1 MKDSNMDIRA
11 LFLEFFASKQGK
23 LGTKSK
29 AHETNAQSSDTT
41 HASAK
46 SSGQSPNSAKSSGH
60 TIYDSMPLVP
70 DDASLLFTNAGMVQ
84 FKDIFTGKI
93 PTPTPP
99 RATSSQLCIRAG
111 GKHNDLEN
119 VGYTARHHTL
129 FEMLGNFSFGDY
141 FKREAIAFAWEF
153 VTQVLKFDKSLLY
166 VTVHE
171 SDDEAYQLW
180 QEHIA
185 PERIKKMGDKDNFW
199 QMGDTG
205 PCGPCSEIYIDQGE
219 RYFNGSEDYFGGE
232 GDRFLE
238 IWNLVFMQYEQKD
251 GVRTPLPRPS
261 IDTGMGLERV
271 YALKE
276 GKINNYDTSLFAP
289 LMKCIE
295 RLTGL
300 KYVRDDEVADCKNG
314 GDLVDCHESASADSR
329 NNKKVCH
336 TEAVAEVSQ
345 KSNNRDI
352 SVFSKPQYDKKNAHY
367 LPQAVAEV
375 SKQES
380 NCHTSAQ
387 ARSISKHNKEI
398 FRSAQNDNIADLSQ
412 KAELLKAQASFRV
425 IADHSRSVAFL
436 LAQGVNF
443 DKEGRGYV
451 LRRILRRAV
460 RHGYLLG
467 LKKPFLYEVVGEVCE
482 SMGAHYGYLLER
494 KSAIMEQCKNEEAR
508 FFETI
513 EAGMELFNGEL
524 QKLMQTTSEQSA
536 KSTEKATHIKHI
548 FSGEVAF
555 KLYDTYGF
563 PLDLTQDMLRE
574 SGIEVDLEAFEQCMN
589 EQKSRSKKSW
599 KGSGDEVKNGDFNAL
614 LSEFGENAF
623 VGYESVSAESKILA
637 LLDSGFK
644 RVERLESGQNGWIM
658 LEKTPFYPE
667 SGGPIGD
674 KGTLNPPLPCGGG
687 LGGRVKS
694 SSNKSFDISKTHPQT
709 PSAREG
715 ASHLDSKESGGCGEI
730 LAEVV
735 DTKKFFGLNLS
746 QVQVKSELKAGETI
760 CANVDSNARAEIAK
774 HHSATHLLHLAL
786 REILGSHIAQ
796 AGSLVESTR
805 LRFDFSHPN
814 ALSSEQIEQIQDCVN
829 ARIWQ
834 GDSQQCEIMPIAQ
847 AKAKG
852 ACALFGEKYGEEV
865 RVITF
870 GESIELCGGIHT
882 PNTAQIGS
890 FYIVKESGVSS
901 GVRRIEAVCGRAG
914 YEYAKNALNEGKQA
928 RLELK
933 SNNIIEAI
941 AKLKQSA
948 KMAKKG
954 GALNG
959 GASGNL
965 NPKTLQAKQVNGIT
979 LIVQSIEGASIDE
992 LKEAVDNAKNQH
1004 GANGVAVLLASYS
1017 EGKILLVAG
1026 VKNANIKAG
1035 EWVKSVAQSLGGN
1048 GGGRDDFAQAGV
1060 KIEGVDSHAIESKIK
1075 DALQKATEIAKKALS

>member
-1 MKDSNMDIRA
+1 MKNDNMDIRA
-11 LFLEFFASKQGK
+11 LFLEFFAKKSGK
-23 LGTKSK
+23 ISADSTS
-29 AHETNAQSSDTT
+29 TQSSDTA
-41 HASAK
+41 HASIK
-46 SSGQSPNSAKSSGH
+46 SSVQGGH
-60 TIYDSMPLVP
+60 KVYDSMPLVP

-141 FKREAIAFAWEF
+141 FKREAISFAWEF
-153 VTQVLKFDKSLLY
+153 VTEVLQFDKSLLY
-166 VTVHE
+166 VTVHK
-171 SDDEAYQLW
+171 SDDEAYELW

-199 QMGDTG
+199 QMGDSG

-219 RYFNGSEDYFGGE
+219 KYFNGEEDYFGGE

-295 RLTGL
+295 NLTGL
-300 KYVRDDEVADCKNG
+300 DYLHDDEVLDSSGGFENG
-314 GDLVDCHESASADSR
+314 VDSAPH
-329 NNKKVCH
+329 CH
-336 TEAVAEVSQ
+336 TERSEVSL
-345 KSNNRDI
+345 KSKKRDI
-352 SVFSKPQYDKKNAHY
+352 SLNAQYDKQKTVNETNA
-367 LPQAVAEV
+367 AV
-375 SKQES
+375 
-380 NCHTSAQ
+380 
-387 ARSISKHNKEI
+387 
-398 FRSAQNDNIADLSQ
+398 
-412 KAELLKAQASFRV
+412 QASFRV
-425 IADHSRSVAFL
+425 IADHARSVAFL

-482 SMGAHYGYLLER
+482 SMGAHYSYLLER

-513 EAGMELFNGEL
+513 EAGMELFSAEL
-524 QKLMQTTSEQSA
+524 GKLEKGTKKNKDSQKSESDPNSRAEVFSRDFSGFGASGAGSLLDINDQATSEQSA
-536 KSTEKATHIKHI
+536 KSTEKTTHIKRI

-574 SGIEVDLEAFEQCMN
+574 SGIEVDLVAFDKCMN

-614 LSEFGENAF
+614 LSEFGENEF
-623 VGYESVSAESKILA
+623 VGYERVSVEGKILA
-637 LLDSGFK
+637 LLDCDFK
-644 RVERLESGQNGWIM
+644 RVDCLKSGKSGWVM
-658 LEKTPFYPE
+658 LDKTPFYPE

-674 KGTLNPPLPCGGG
+674 KGVIN
-687 LGGRVKS
+687 S
-694 SSNKSFDISKTHPQT
+694 SVGNHCIDLAVRHEARTT
-709 PSAREG
+709 SALTSCQIAKNSTSTTAHTRI
-715 ASHLDSKESGGCGEI
+715 LDSKESGGRGEI
-730 LAEVV
+730 LAEVI

-746 QVQVKSELKAGETI
+746 QVQVKSELKVGEAI

-814 ALSSEQIEQIQDCVN
+814 ALTNKQIEQIQDFVN

-834 GDSQQCEIMPIAQ
+834 GDSQKCEIMPIAQ

-882 PNTAQIGS
+882 QNTAQIGS
-890 FYIVKESGVSS
+890 FYITKESGVSS

-933 SNNIIEAI
+933 SNAIIEAI
-941 AKLKQSA
+941 VKLKQSA

-954 GALNG
+954 GTSKG
-959 GASGNL
+959 GANGNL
-965 NPKTLQAKQVNGIT
+965 SPKNLQATQVNGVT
-979 LIVQSIEGASIDE
+979 LIVQSVKGASIGE

-1004 GANGVAVLLASYS
+1004 GANGVAIMLFGID
-1017 EGKILLVAG
+1017 EERIHIVAG
-1026 VKNANIKAG
+1026 VKGAKLKAG

-1060 KIEGVDSHAIESKIK
+1060 KMEGVKMAGAKTECVKAGGAESNSVDSNVVDCGVARSTISN
-1075 DALQKATEIAKKALS
+1075 ALEKAKAIAKGSL